1 MNALFIWAWI
11 RDFLSNWN
19 GKLAIASV
27 TFGAVG
33 LMLDFNKLSLAVW
46 AGVPLLF
53 SVLAIWPPV
62 YLAVRSV
69 IVVGGFGMG
78 AGLLW
83 AALFAGLARWLFGLD
98 EETALLWVGLPV
110 MVAFLPFCIFI
121 LPKHLRKAGI
131 L

>member
-1 MNALFIWAWI
+1 MKARFNLSCI
-11 RDFLSNWN
+11 RVFFSNWN

-27 TFGAVG
+27 IFGSVG
-33 LMLDFNKLSLAVW
+33 LMFDFNKLSLAVW

-62 YLAVRSV
+62 YLAVRKWM
-69 IVVGGFGMG
+69 IIGGAWVG
-78 AGLLW
+78 AGLMW

-121 LPKHLRKAGI
+121 LPKHLRKAGM

>member
-1 MNALFIWAWI
+1 MNVRFIWKQI
-11 RDFLSNWN
+11 REFFSNWN

-27 TFGAVG
+27 TLGALG
-33 LMLDFNKLSLAVW
+33 MMLDFNKLSLAVW

-53 SVLAIWPPV
+53 SVLAFWPPV
-62 YLAVRSV
+62 YLAVRAV
-69 IVVGGFGMG
+69 IVVGGLGMG

-110 MVAFLPFCIFI
+110 LISFLPFCIFI
-121 LPKHLRKAGI
+121 LPKHLRKAGM